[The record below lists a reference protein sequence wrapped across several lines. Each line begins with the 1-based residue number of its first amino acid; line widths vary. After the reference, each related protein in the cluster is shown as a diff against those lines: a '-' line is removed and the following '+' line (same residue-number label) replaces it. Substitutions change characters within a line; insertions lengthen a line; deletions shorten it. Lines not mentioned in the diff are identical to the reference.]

1 MILYVGIFSESVGVC
16 EMVEVYVRICGY
28 RGNCC
33 EVIGEGYIGVDRFSI
48 DIDGI
53 ENYFGRYGC
62 FLKVYL
68 YDGFFYIKVNV
79 DIGVLGDFSGI
90 YRIDKK
96 VFCDYIYDVIRKNV
110 R

>member
-1 MILYVGIFSESVGVC
+1 
-16 EMVEVYVRICGY
+16 MVNIYVRICGY

-33 EVIGEGYIGVDRFSI
+33 ELVDEEYIKVDRFSI

-53 ENYFGRYGC
+53 ENYFSRYGC